1 MIIHLENVTLTYPTG
16 ITALKGVNFQVR
28 KNDFIFLVGE
38 SGSGK
43 TSLFRV
49 ISREQVPQQGRVIV
63 LGQDLRTIP
72 TSRIPCFRRNIGI
85 LFQDF
90 RMLPHRTVWE
100 NVALTLQIAG
110 LSRKEVAIKTMQA
123 LEKVGLEDKAHHFPN
138 ELSGGELQKSCLAR
152 AIVHSPPI
160 LLADEPTGNLDEKS
174 SIEIVKLL
182 QKINLHG
189 TTVLV
194 ATHDTAI
201 VNHLNKPVMVMSK
214 GTLLDN
220 LNKEVLTGNI

>member
-1 MIIHLENVTLTYPTG
+1 M
-16 ITALKGVNFQVR
+16 NFQIR

-72 TSRIPCFRRNIGI
+72 PSRIPYFRRNIGI

-90 RMLPHRTVWE
+90 RMLPYRTVWE
-100 NVALTLQIAG
+100 NVALALQIAG

-152 AIVHSPPI
+152 AIVNSPPI

-189 TTVLV
+189 TTVVV

-220 LNKEVLTGNI
+220 VNKEVLTGNI

>member
-16 ITALKGVNFQVR
+16 ITALRGVNFQIR

-72 TSRIPCFRRNIGI
+72 PSRIPYFRRNIGI

-90 RMLPHRTVWE
+90 RMLPYRTVWE
-100 NVALTLQIAG
+100 NVALALQIAG

-152 AIVHSPPI
+152 AIVNSPPI

-189 TTVLV
+189 TTVVV

-220 LNKEVLTGNI
+220 VNKEVLTGNI